1 MDSKKLTFKQF
12 ITKLLSERSSM
23 GKESIKRFTN
33 EKSMDIFKLAF
44 THKSFDRTNNYEL
57 LEFIG
62 DLLVNYSIGKYII
75 EWDKNIQNVEYLTRL
90 KHNISSKKHLALM
103 ADRAGF
109 FEHIL
114 LDPVVREKMEK
125 LTPEQKYG
133 NLSKNGYMSILED
146 CLEAFI
152 GAVSQVIEK
161 ETESLAAG
169 NDIARKIVFTF
180 CDELDISL
188 DYTDVID
195 KKTQYKELCDKNRWD
210 VKKCIDT
217 KTLYENRKVVYE
229 TKVYAY
235 PLGDKTMK
243 EENKVLLSTK
253 RGVPKIDME
262 NQASEEAIN
271 KLKNIYNIAVIP
283 KNPYSKKN

>member
-1 MDSKKLTFKQF
+1 MDSKNLTFVQF
-12 ITKLLSERSSM
+12 ITKLLSEKSTL
-23 GKESIKRFTN
+23 GGESIKRFTN
-33 EKSMDIFKLAF
+33 EKSMEIFKLAF
-44 THKSFDRTNNYEL
+44 THKSFDKTNNYEL

-62 DLLVNYSIGKYII
+62 DLLVNYSVGKYII

-90 KHNISSKKHLALM
+90 KHNITSKKHLALM
-103 ADRAGF
+103 AEKSGF
-109 FEHIL
+109 FEHMLI
-114 LDPVVREKMEK
+114 DTDVREKMEK
-125 LTPEQKYG
+125 LTPEQRHS
-133 NLSKNGYMSILED
+133 NLSKNGFMSMLED
-146 CLEAFI
+146 CFEAFI

-161 ETESLAAG
+161 ETGSLAAG
-169 NDIARKIVFTF
+169 NDIARKIVFAF

-217 KTLYENRKVVYE
+217 KTLYENKKTIYE
-229 TKVYAY
+229 TNVYAY

-243 EENKVLLSTK
+243 KENRVLLSTK
-253 RGVPKIDME
+253 KGIPKVEME